1 MRGDRLSWWIRG
13 EGRRADRRNNRLKSQ
28 LDSKSKLDSKS
39 TLKSKSGGFYPSRV
53 LLPLLSSA

>member
-1 MRGDRLSWWIRG
+1 MQGDRLSWWIRG

-28 LDSKSKLDSKS
+28 LDSKS
-39 TLKSKSGGFYPSRV
+39 TFKSKSGGFYPSRV